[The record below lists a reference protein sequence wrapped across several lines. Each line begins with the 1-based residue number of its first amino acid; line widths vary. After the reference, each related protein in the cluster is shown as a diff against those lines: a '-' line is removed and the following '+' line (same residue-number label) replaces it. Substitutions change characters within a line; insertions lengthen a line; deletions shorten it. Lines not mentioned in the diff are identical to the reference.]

1 MLIPSPEIY
10 ISVDIETTGPIP
22 GVYDLISIGA
32 CVVGKPEDNFSCL
45 VKPQGGLVEDEAL
58 AVTGLN
64 IDYLNENGRNIILV
78 MELFSNWLERNE
90 FKQKNLVFVGFNAAF
105 DWSFINYAFIKYIG
119 RNPFGFT
126 ALDIKSYYMGRFRT
140 LWHET
145 KSSRIDVKLK
155 TKNMKTH
162 DALQDAIYQS
172 EIFSIISKK

>member
-1 MLIPSPEIY
+1 MTSPEIY

-22 GVYDLISIGA
+22 GEYDLISIGA

-64 IDYLNENGRNIILV
+64 IDDLNEKGKNIIV
-78 MELFSNWLERNE
+78 AIELFNNWLERDE
-90 FKQKNLVFVGFNAAF
+90 FKNKKIVFVGFNAAF
-105 DWSFINYAFIKYIG
+105 DWSFINYAFIKHFG

-126 ALDIKSYYMGRFRT
+126 ALDIKSYYMGKFGT
-140 LWHET
+140 FWQET
-145 KSSRIDVKLK
+145 KSSKIDVRLK
-155 TKNMKTH
+155 TKNMATH

-172 EIFSIISKK
+172 EIFSMISKK